1 MGKIGVMM
9 ELATLLHQAET
20 ASVDKRIER
29 RDAIAAYGSRAIDGV
44 QPWLASPSLAAFAIR
59 VIERVGSNG
68 EPVLASKVLRSARS
82 KAPSAVSADI
92 DWALKQIKVQS
103 HPSAPARPHGPTP
116 RVAPRRSVSSI
127 PRGRAR

>member
-1 MGKIGVMM
+1 MM
-9 ELATLLHQAET
+9 ELAALLHQAET
-20 ASVDKRIER
+20 ASVGDRIER
-29 RDAIAAYGSRAIDGV
+29 RDAIAAYGARAIDGV
-44 QPWLASPSLAAFAIR
+44 QPWLTSPALAAFAVR

-92 DWALKQIKVQS
+92 DWALKQIKVQND
-103 HPSAPARPHGPTP
+103 PSAPARPKRPAP
-116 RVAPRRSVSSI
+116 KVAPHWNVSNV